1 MMTEKI
7 LVIVAVCIFCLCVYI
22 KIEDTRAMAYC
33 NALGYERGK
42 ATMSEYCCY
51 DYVRFEK
58 P

>member
-1 MMTEKI
+1 MIDKI
-7 LVIVAVCIFCLCVYI
+7 LVAIAVFALCMYI
-22 KIEDTRAMAYC
+22 YLKIEDTRAMAYC